1 MDGSGARRECDRII
15 STGRSLQ
22 VGRALSGTA
31 SSHSHPLVQGAS
43 MYYWWQNWLT
53 CDTCK
58 LWANISKDLMQ
69 LEEFVKA
76 FKGLSWMVCAS

>member
-1 MDGSGARRECDRII
+1 
-15 STGRSLQ
+15 
-22 VGRALSGTA
+22 
-31 SSHSHPLVQGAS
+31 
-43 MYYWWQNWLT
+43 MYYWWQNWVT